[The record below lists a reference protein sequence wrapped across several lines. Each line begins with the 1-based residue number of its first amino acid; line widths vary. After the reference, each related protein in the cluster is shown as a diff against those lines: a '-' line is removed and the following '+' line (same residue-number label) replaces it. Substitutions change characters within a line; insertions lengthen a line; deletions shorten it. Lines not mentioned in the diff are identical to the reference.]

1 MAVGGGTGRSRNESP
16 TALRSPRTPRGVRD
30 FASVEAIN
38 EAVTDSAR
46 PRAVIII
53 SSYLPELFGVCDRIA
68 VMSQGKL
75 TRAVPVADLTP
86 HDVML
91 VATGKAAD
99 LPQINSSPRS

>member
-1 MAVGGGTGRSRNESP
+1 MRHRKSLS
-16 TALRSPRTPRGVRD
+16 
-30 FASVEAIN
+30 ASVIALSGGLLATTAIHAQEASTKADEEAIN
-38 EAVTDSAR
+38 EVVADPIR
-46 PRAVIII
+46 PRAVIMI

-75 TRAVPVADLTP
+75 TRAVPVEKLTP

-99 LPQINSSPRS
+99 LP

>member
-1 MAVGGGTGRSRNESP
+1 MTMTLATAITAVRERLDEADSAGWGDTEIR
-16 TALRSPRTPRGVRD
+16 RG
-30 FASVEAIN
+30 IN
-38 EAVTDSAR
+38 EAVTDPAR

-99 LPQINSSPRS
+99 LPQPTSSPRS